1 MFSTKDL
8 LDLLDRIPV
17 WKRLGELPAKLD
29 EANERIAAL
38 EKRLERM
45 PGEGC
50 PKCGA
55 LAMRLDK
62 AGRPV
67 GPEENQRRTDTWKC
81 VECGHSEIRTVQV
94 SHR

>member
-8 LDLLDRIPV
+8 LDLLDRIPA

-62 AGRPV
+62 PGRLT
-67 GPEENQRRTDTWKC
+67 GPSENLRRLDVWICT
-81 VECGHSEIRTVQV
+81 ECGHSEHRSVRV
-94 SHR
+94 SQP

>member
-50 PKCGA
+50 AKCGA
-55 LAMRLDK
+55 LAMRLEK
-62 AGRPV
+62 AGRLA
-67 GPEENQRRTDTWKC
+67 GGADDQHRYDTWKC
-81 VECGHSEIRTVQV
+81 HECGHCETRRVKL
-94 SHR
+94 